1 MNFISR
7 IHMDLNHKTVVLVY
21 MLYFG
26 DTVVLTPFL
35 EVLRREAPDSKIIL
49 VMDGNY
55 LDAMKYNPNIDEIVP
70 VQRKGLGLFGTW
82 RLARQL
88 RQKNPDLLFVLHGT
102 ARTTLLGLGMQAK
115 CWVGRPGT
123 RLDGLFMDHPIHITD
138 NHLNAVDTYIK
149 ALWRL
154 GVEHTER
161 EGMKLYT
168 CPAWEEGARKFF
180 AAHGVKP
187 GDKLAGYSVGSTAI
201 EKDWPAERFGQV
213 AAHFAKKGY
222 RPVFFGI
229 KREMELVQKAVAGLD
244 CDPIIAADQLSI
256 GEFIAAASWCS
267 VGFTNDSGPMYVFDA
282 RGIPTVSMF
291 GPSNAKQHYP
301 LGPRSTAISS
311 WDVPVEQNHVNH
323 TIRDGNYVPIDH
335 IPVEEV
341 IKAGEWA
348 LGLRETD
355 EYDSHIKY
363 IES

>member
-1 MNFISR
+1 MKFISH
-7 IHMDLNHKTVVLVY
+7 INLALNHKTIVLLY

-35 EVLRREAPDSKIIL
+35 EVLRRAAPDSKIIL

-55 LDAMKYNPNIDEIVP
+55 LDAVKYNPNVDEIVP
-70 VQRKGLGLFGTW
+70 VKRKELGLFGTW
-82 RLARQL
+82 GIARKL
-88 RQKNPDLLFVLHGT
+88 RKNNPDILFVLQGT
-102 ARTTLLGLGMQAK
+102 TRTTLMGLGIGAK
-115 CWVGRPGT
+115 LWIGRPGT
-123 RLDGLFMDHPIHITD
+123 RLDGLFMDHPICITD
-138 NHLNAVDTYIK
+138 DNLNAVDTYLK
-149 ALWRL
+149 ALQRI
-154 GVEHTER
+154 GVKDIKR

-168 CPAWEEGARKFF
+168 CPEWEEGARKFYES
-180 AAHGVKP
+180 HGIHR
-187 GDKLAGYSVGSTAI
+187 GDRLAGYSVGSTSI

-213 AAHFAKKGY
+213 AEYFAKKGY

-229 KREMELVQKAVAGLD
+229 KREMELVERAVKGLT
-244 CDPIIAADQLSI
+244 CDPIIAADQLSM

-291 GPSNAKQHYP
+291 GPSNAKNHYP
-301 LGPRSTAISS
+301 LGKRSTAISS
-311 WDVPVEQNHVNH
+311 WDMPVGQDHVNH

-335 IPVEEV
+335 IPTEEV

-355 EYDSHIKY
+355 EYDGHIKY
-363 IES
+363 VK